1 MNLSTKKEQKELGFQ
16 VGPTWQSFEKFRA
29 CGAKALE
36 SIKDGI
42 VGILHTKTGQYRIL
56 EEKDFQEL
64 YGLARDVA
72 RLQGG
77 LRIVVSAA
85 RALKKDPD
93 NLDTMKVLLES
104 ITFLGSLP
112 ELPTREKFEPLLI
125 ENSDFDED
133 DEVIMDS
140 EELEKLIKSE
150 SRFRVEKEQ

>member
-1 MNLSTKKEQKELGFQ
+1 MNLLTKKEHKELGFK

-42 VGILHTKTGQYRIL
+42 IGILHTKTGQYRIL
-56 EEKDFQEL
+56 EERDFQKL
-64 YGLARDVA
+64 YGLARDVD

-93 NLDTMKVLLES
+93 NLDIMEVLLQS

-112 ELPTREKFEPLLI
+112 ELPTREKFESLLV
-125 ENSDFDED
+125 ETSELDED

-140 EELEKLIKSE
+140 KELERLIKSE
-150 SRFRVEKEQ
+150 SLTQEKK

>member
-1 MNLSTKKEQKELGFQ
+1 MNSLIKKENKELGFK
-16 VGPTWQSFEKFRA
+16 VGQTWRSFEKFRTE
-29 CGAKALE
+29 GAKALE

-56 EEKDFQEL
+56 EERDFQKL
-64 YGLARDVA
+64 YGLARDVD

-93 NLDTMKVLLES
+93 NPDTMDVLLQS

-112 ELPTREKFEPLLI
+112 ELPTREKFESLLV
-125 ENSDFDED
+125 ETTELDED
-133 DEVIMDS
+133 DEVILDS
-140 EELEKLIKSE
+140 KELERLIKSE
-150 SRFRVEKEQ
+150 SLTQEK

>member
-1 MNLSTKKEQKELGFQ
+1 MNSLTKKEHKELGFK
-16 VGPTWQSFEKFRA
+16 VGLTWRSFEKFRQE
-29 CGAKALE
+29 GAKALE

-56 EEKDFQEL
+56 EERDFQKL
-64 YGLARDVA
+64 YGLARDVD

-93 NLDTMKVLLES
+93 NPDTMDVLLQS

-112 ELPTREKFEPLLI
+112 ELPTREKFEPLLV
-125 ENSDFDED
+125 ETTELDED
-133 DEVIMDS
+133 DEVILNS
-140 EELEKLIKSE
+140 KELEKLIKSE
-150 SRFRVEKEQ
+150 SLTQEKH

>member
-1 MNLSTKKEQKELGFQ
+1 MNSLTKKEHSYLGFK
-16 VGPTWQSFEKFRA
+16 VGQTWRSFEKFRTE
-29 CGAKALE
+29 GAKALE

-56 EEKDFQEL
+56 EERDFQRL
-64 YGLARDVA
+64 YGLARDVD

-93 NLDTMKVLLES
+93 NLDTMSVLLES

-112 ELPTREKFEPLLI
+112 ELPTREKFESLFVETSEL
-125 ENSDFDED
+125 DED

-140 EELEKLIKSE
+140 KELERLIKSE
-150 SRFRVEKEQ
+150 SFTQEKQ